1 MIERIRNDDAAHS
14 GGPWEEL
21 TRLPI
26 TGVVITQTFL
36 PVSKGN
42 RPSPSSIPAPPHFFA
57 AARNSFSLREKVAR
71 KAE

>member
-26 TGVVITQTFL
+26 TGGVITQTFL
-36 PVSKGN
+36 PVTEEN
-42 RPSPSSIPAPPHFFA
+42 SPAS
-57 AARNSFSLREKVAR
+57 
-71 KAE
+71 